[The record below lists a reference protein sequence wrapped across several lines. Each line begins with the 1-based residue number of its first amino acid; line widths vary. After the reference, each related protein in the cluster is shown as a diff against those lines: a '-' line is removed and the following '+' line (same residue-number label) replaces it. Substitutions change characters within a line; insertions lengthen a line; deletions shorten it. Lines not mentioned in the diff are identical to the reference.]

1 MTLGAKYLQGK
12 SPRNYTS
19 HFTLLEGSMQYSP
32 TTPLSQSLSAE
43 RRPYLVSF
51 DSGHECSLEHWLE
64 LSWLVEHE
72 EELDEDV
79 FEDCL
84 VTR

>member
-1 MTLGAKYLQGK
+1 
-12 SPRNYTS
+12 
-19 HFTLLEGSMQYSP
+19 MQYSSAP
-32 TTPLSQSLSAE
+32 PSPPPIPAE
-43 RRPYLVSF
+43 RRPCLVSF

-64 LSWLVEHE
+64 VSWLVEHE
-72 EELDEDV
+72 EDELSTYV

>member
-1 MTLGAKYLQGK
+1 
-12 SPRNYTS
+12 
-19 HFTLLEGSMQYSP
+19 MQYSLTVP
-32 TTPLSQSLSAE
+32 VSLPLPAE
-43 RRPYLVSF
+43 RRPFLVSF

-72 EELDEDV
+72 DDELEGYV

-84 VTR
+84 VTY

>member
-1 MTLGAKYLQGK
+1 MQDSST
-12 SPRNYTS
+12 
-19 HFTLLEGSMQYSP
+19 TLLSKP
-32 TTPLSQSLSAE
+32 IPAE

-64 LSWLVEHE
+64 VSWLVEHE
-72 EELDEDV
+72 EDDLDTYV

>member
-1 MTLGAKYLQGK
+1 
-12 SPRNYTS
+12 
-19 HFTLLEGSMQYSP
+19 MQHLRTAPSTQP
-32 TTPLSQSLSAE
+32 LSAE

-64 LSWLVEHE
+64 VSWLVIHE
-72 EELDEDV
+72 EEELEGYV

-84 VTR
+84 VTH

>member
-1 MTLGAKYLQGK
+1 
-12 SPRNYTS
+12 
-19 HFTLLEGSMQYSP
+19 MQYPP
-32 TTPLSQSLSAE
+32 TTPSPQPLPAE

-64 LSWLVEHE
+64 VSWLVKHE
-72 EELDEDV
+72 EEELEGYV

-84 VTR
+84 LTR

>member
-1 MTLGAKYLQGK
+1 
-12 SPRNYTS
+12 
-19 HFTLLEGSMQYSP
+19 MQYSP
-32 TTPLSQSLSAE
+32 TTSSFQPVPAE

-64 LSWLVEHE
+64 VSWLVKHE
-72 EELDEDV
+72 EEEELEGYV

>member
-1 MTLGAKYLQGK
+1 
-12 SPRNYTS
+12 
-19 HFTLLEGSMQYSP
+19 MQYSSIASP
-32 TTPLSQSLSAE
+32 KPIPAE

-64 LSWLVEHE
+64 VSWLVKHE
-72 EELDEDV
+72 EEELEGYV

-84 VTR
+84 VTH

>member
-1 MTLGAKYLQGK
+1 
-12 SPRNYTS
+12 
-19 HFTLLEGSMQYSP
+19 MQYSP
-32 TTPLSQSLSAE
+32 TTLLSQPLPAE

-64 LSWLVEHE
+64 VSWLVKHE
-72 EELDEDV
+72 EEELEGYV

-84 VTR
+84 VTH

>member
-1 MTLGAKYLQGK
+1 
-12 SPRNYTS
+12 
-19 HFTLLEGSMQYSP
+19 MQYSP
-32 TTPLSQSLSAE
+32 TTPSSQLLPAD

-64 LSWLVEHE
+64 VSWLVKNED
-72 EELDEDV
+72 EELEGYV

-84 VTR
+84 VTH